1 MSESSNGG
9 QIDVSTC
16 HATYVNLP
24 RHLKQNDL
32 TLGYTGFAH
41 T

>member
-9 QIDVSTC
+9 PADISAC
-16 HATYVNLP
+16 HATYVNLL

-32 TLGYTGFAH
+32 TLGH